1 MQFLLL
7 AAVANTSAGPR
18 NVQRKNDKS
27 VDLLANRRHR
37 IIRPVSAGDDKEA
50 NGGETRA
57 ELCVQDYSPCSCS
70 LDSNQISVSCLGIS
84 VETVRDVFLRVND
97 PEIYQLEFSPPA
109 DDTNTFSLST
119 DFLGNTSVSGAI
131 YIYGGNY
138 PKLVIDPLA
147 FRSSQNS
154 LTFFSVENFD
164 FGLQKDL
171 NFLNGFNKL
180 EHLSFDSIYNLTA
193 FQYLPPL
200 HSLQA
205 LEINACP
212 DLNQIP
218 FPDLSPAKLNYLN
231 LNGNKISGQKAE
243 EIFVKLAASTSVDS
257 LKTLYLSYNFL
268 TSIPSQLGSAFPNL
282 KTVYL
287 DNNNI
292 SHIPSSSLNF
302 ASPYLEYLYFKKNQ
316 IKTIENE
323 AFQGKSTDVRA
334 SIFFRLQNNTL

>member
-1 MQFLLL
+1 MFFKKH
-7 AAVANTSAGPR
+7 GFY
-18 NVQRKNDKS
+18 
-27 VDLLANRRHR
+27 
-37 IIRPVSAGDDKEA
+37 VSD
-50 NGGETRA
+50 
-57 ELCVQDYSPCSCS
+57 
-70 LDSNQISVSCLGIS
+70 
-84 VETVRDVFLRVND
+84 
-97 PEIYQLEFSPPA
+97 
-109 DDTNTFSLST
+109 
-119 DFLGNTSVSGAI
+119 
-131 YIYGGNY
+131 
-138 PKLVIDPLA
+138 
-147 FRSSQNS
+147 
-154 LTFFSVENFD
+154 FD

-200 HSLQA
+200 HLLQA

-302 ASPYLEYLYFKKNQ
+302 ASPYLEYLYLKKNQ
-316 IKTIENE
+316 IKTIEND

-334 SIFFRLQNNTL
+334 SIFFRLKNYTL

>member
-164 FGLQKDL
+164 FGLQKDFS
-171 NFLNGFNKL
+171 FLNGFNRL
-180 EHLSFDSIYNLTA
+180 ESLSISYIINFTA
-193 FQYLPPL
+193 FQYLPSLP
-200 HSLQA
+200 SLQE
-205 LEINACP
+205 LTVGYCP
-212 DLNQIP
+212 ELNQIA
-218 FPDLSPAKLNYLN
+218 FPDLSSAKLNYLD
-231 LNGNKISGQKAE
+231 LNGNEMIDEKAD
-243 EIFVKLAASTSVDS
+243 EIFAELATSNSSDS
-257 LKTLYLSYNFL
+257 LEYLDLWSNSL
-268 TSIPSQLGSAFPNL
+268 TEFPSQVGSAFPKLKSLNL
-282 KTVYL
+282 
-287 DNNNI
+287 NNNKI
-292 SHIPSSSLNF
+292 SHILSASF
-302 ASPYLEYLYFKKNQ
+302 TFVSPYLEDLYLGFNEL
-316 IKTIENE
+316 KTIESGG
-323 AFQGKSTDVRA
+323 FRGKLTSARA
-334 SIFFRLQNNTL
+334 INIFFCVKN